1 MSVHF
6 IHDLGQ
12 ELLIK
17 PYAPVAAVCGRELRE
32 AHEVSAP
39 ESEGDVCPECLSW
52 SRRNKYQNRRCAVE
66 MSARQSESAGYS
78 TSTLPAGAEV

>member
-12 ELLIK
+12 EALIK
-17 PYAPVAAVCGRELRE
+17 PYAPLGAVCGYEFRE

-52 SRRNKYQNRRCAVE
+52 SRRNRYQDHRCAVE
-66 MSARQSESAGYS
+66 MSAAAPRPE
-78 TSTLPAGAEV
+78 AGAGAP